1 MFPRFALP
9 PIISKP
15 RLIASKLSFH
25 DSVKLHNIS
34 TAKHAHDASP
44 GAATTHNMLSSR
56 ICLPSAP
63 NDTTTR
69 VREPPHLLQFRN
81 YHTFRLRYNLP
92 TACERYES
100 YGYSD

>member
-15 RLIASKLSFH
+15 RRIASKWSFH
-25 DSVKLHNIS
+25 DSVKLQNIS
-34 TAKHAHDASP
+34 KAKHPHDASP
-44 GAATTHNMLSSR
+44 GAATTQNMLSYR

-92 TACERYES
+92 TASDCKRYE
-100 YGYSD
+100 